1 MAVFRI
7 EKTRDYT
14 VMSNHHLKD
23 RTLTLKSKGLL
34 SMMLSLPDEWNY
46 TTRGLAA
53 ICREG
58 VDSIG
63 AALKELETHGY
74 IRRTQ
79 LRDEKG
85 KLPDEWNYTTRGLA
99 AICREGVDSI
109 GAALKE
115 LETHGYIRRTQLRDE
130 KGKITDTE
138 YVIYEMPQCEPPS
151 SPGTPLPG
159 TAKPY
164 TENPDMGVPDTA
176 EPCTETPAQ
185 LNTNQPKTDLSSTEL
200 SNPIQSNPPT
210 PAGARMGTDRMGA
223 RECYREVIL
232 DNIEYSYL
240 VQDSHIDREQL
251 DEIVDLIVD
260 TVCSAR
266 KVIRIAGDD
275 YPAEVVKSRF
285 MKLDSSHVQYVMDC
299 MKDNTTYVRNIKK
312 YLLAALYNAPTT
324 INSYYS
330 SLVQHDMYGDGQRGR
345 G

>member
-1 MAVFRI
+1 MTVFRI

-63 AALKELETHGY
+63 AALKELE
-74 IRRTQ
+74 
-79 LRDEKG
+79 
-85 KLPDEWNYTTRGLA
+85 A
-99 AICREGVDSI
+99 
-109 GAALKE
+109 
-115 LETHGYIRRTQLRDE
+115 HGYIRRTQLRDE
-130 KGKITDTE
+130 KGKITD
-138 YVIYEMPQCEPPS
+138 
-151 SPGTPLPG
+151 
-159 TAKPY
+159 
-164 TENPDMGVPDTA
+164 
-176 EPCTETPAQ
+176 
-185 LNTNQPKTDLSSTEL
+185 
-200 SNPIQSNPPT
+200 
-210 PAGARMGTDRMGA
+210 
-223 RECYREVIL
+223 
-232 DNIEYSYL
+232 
-240 VQDSHIDREQL
+240 
-251 DEIVDLIVD
+251 
-260 TVCSAR
+260 
-266 KVIRIAGDD
+266 
-275 YPAEVVKSRF
+275 
-285 MKLDSSHVQYVMDC
+285 VQYVMDC

>member
-34 SMMLSLPDEWNY
+34 PMMLSLPDEWNY

-85 KLPDEWNYTTRGLA
+85 K
-99 AICREGVDSI
+99 
-109 GAALKE
+109 
-115 LETHGYIRRTQLRDE
+115 
-130 KGKITDTE
+130 ITD
-138 YVIYEMPQCEPPS
+138 
-151 SPGTPLPG
+151 
-159 TAKPY
+159 
-164 TENPDMGVPDTA
+164 
-176 EPCTETPAQ
+176 
-185 LNTNQPKTDLSSTEL
+185 
-200 SNPIQSNPPT
+200 
-210 PAGARMGTDRMGA
+210 
-223 RECYREVIL
+223 
-232 DNIEYSYL
+232 
-240 VQDSHIDREQL
+240 
-251 DEIVDLIVD
+251 
-260 TVCSAR
+260 
-266 KVIRIAGDD
+266 
-275 YPAEVVKSRF
+275 
-285 MKLDSSHVQYVMDC
+285 VQYVMDC
-299 MKDNTTYVRNIKK
+299 MKNNTSYVRNIKK

>member
-85 KLPDEWNYTTRGLA
+85 K
-99 AICREGVDSI
+99 
-109 GAALKE
+109 
-115 LETHGYIRRTQLRDE
+115 
-130 KGKITDTE
+130 ITD
-138 YVIYEMPQCEPPS
+138 
-151 SPGTPLPG
+151 
-159 TAKPY
+159 
-164 TENPDMGVPDTA
+164 
-176 EPCTETPAQ
+176 
-185 LNTNQPKTDLSSTEL
+185 
-200 SNPIQSNPPT
+200 
-210 PAGARMGTDRMGA
+210 
-223 RECYREVIL
+223 
-232 DNIEYSYL
+232 
-240 VQDSHIDREQL
+240 
-251 DEIVDLIVD
+251 
-260 TVCSAR
+260 
-266 KVIRIAGDD
+266 
-275 YPAEVVKSRF
+275 
-285 MKLDSSHVQYVMDC
+285 VQYVMDC
-299 MKDNTTYVRNIKK
+299 MKNNTSYVRNIKK

>member
-63 AALKELETHGY
+63 AALKELE
-74 IRRTQ
+74 
-79 LRDEKG
+79 
-85 KLPDEWNYTTRGLA
+85 N
-99 AICREGVDSI
+99 
-109 GAALKE
+109 
-115 LETHGYIRRTQLRDE
+115 HGYIRRTQLRDE

-176 EPCTETPAQ
+176 EPCTENPAQ
-185 LNTNQPKTDLSSTEL
+185 LNTNQTKTDLSSTEL

-210 PAGARMGTDRMGA
+210 PTGARMGTDRMGA

-266 KVIRIAGDD
+266 KTIRIAGDD

-330 SLVQHDMYGDGQRGR
+330 SLVQHDMYG
-345 G
+345 

>member
-85 KLPDEWNYTTRGLA
+85 K
-99 AICREGVDSI
+99 
-109 GAALKE
+109 
-115 LETHGYIRRTQLRDE
+115 
-130 KGKITDTE
+130 ITDTE

-164 TENPDMGVPDTA
+164 TWTLQAQTVLHIQQAA
-176 EPCTETPAQ
+176 ERRQFFFFRMSFSCI
-185 LNTNQPKTDLSSTEL
+185 TNHRFKCNYL
-200 SNPIQSNPPT
+200 
-210 PAGARMGTDRMGA
+210 
-223 RECYREVIL
+223 
-232 DNIEYSYL
+232 YSML
-240 VQDSHIDREQL
+240 
-251 DEIVDLIVD
+251 
-260 TVCSAR
+260 
-266 KVIRIAGDD
+266 
-275 YPAEVVKSRF
+275 
-285 MKLDSSHVQYVMDC
+285 
-299 MKDNTTYVRNIKK
+299 
-312 YLLAALYNAPTT
+312 
-324 INSYYS
+324 
-330 SLVQHDMYGDGQRGR
+330 
-345 G
+345 

>member
-85 KLPDEWNYTTRGLA
+85 K
-99 AICREGVDSI
+99 
-109 GAALKE
+109 
-115 LETHGYIRRTQLRDE
+115 
-130 KGKITDTE
+130 ITDTE

-164 TENPDMGVPDTA
+164 TENPDMGIPDTA
-176 EPCTETPAQ
+176 EPCTENPAQ
-185 LNTNQPKTDLSSTEL
+185 LNTNQTKTDLSSTEI

-210 PAGARMGTDRMGA
+210 PAEARMGTDRMGA

-232 DNIEYSYL
+232 DNIEYL
-240 VQDSHIDREQL
+240 VFFKSRDADAITAAFQEFASRKMSREEKPSIRERLTQAKEQAAEKTEHRTIDRE
-251 DEIVDLIVD
+251 
-260 TVCSAR
+260 
-266 KVIRIAGDD
+266 KVK
-275 YPAEVVKSRF
+275 VKDRS
-285 MKLDSSHVQYVMDC
+285 VQ
-299 MKDNTTYVRNIKK
+299 R
-312 YLLAALYNAPTT
+312 
-324 INSYYS
+324 
-330 SLVQHDMYGDGQRGR
+330 
-345 G
+345 

>member
-7 EKTRDYT
+7 EKTRNYT
-14 VMSNHHLKD
+14 VMSNHHLRD
-23 RTLTLKSKGLL
+23 MSLSLKAKGLL
-34 SMMLSLPDEWNY
+34 SLMLSLPENWDY
-46 TTRGLAA
+46 TMKGLAR
-53 ICREG
+53 ICKDG
-58 VDSIG
+58 IDSISG
-63 AALKELETHGY
+63 GIRELEEHGY
-74 IRRTQ
+74 LIRERVRGANGQ
-79 LRDEKG
+79 LGSIEYTILEQPKEPTPAQEK
-85 KLPDEWNYTTRGLA
+85 P
-99 AICREGVDSI
+99 
-109 GAALKE
+109 
-115 LETHGYIRRTQLRDE
+115 IR
-130 KGKITDTE
+130 
-138 YVIYEMPQCEPPS
+138 
-151 SPGTPLPG
+151 
-159 TAKPY
+159 
-164 TENPDMGVPDTA
+164 ENPVQVNPTLVTPVQ
-176 EPCTETPAQ
+176 EEPAQ
-185 LNTNQPKTDLSSTEL
+185 LNKEESSNYPSRTDLSSTEL
-200 SNPIQSNPPT
+200 SNPIRSNPPT
-210 PAGARMGTDRMGA
+210 PVGARMGTDGMGA

>member
-63 AALKELETHGY
+63 AALKELE
-74 IRRTQ
+74 
-79 LRDEKG
+79 
-85 KLPDEWNYTTRGLA
+85 A
-99 AICREGVDSI
+99 
-109 GAALKE
+109 
-115 LETHGYIRRTQLRDE
+115 HGYIRRTQLRDE
-130 KGKITDTE
+130 KGKITD
-138 YVIYEMPQCEPPS
+138 
-151 SPGTPLPG
+151 
-159 TAKPY
+159 
-164 TENPDMGVPDTA
+164 
-176 EPCTETPAQ
+176 
-185 LNTNQPKTDLSSTEL
+185 
-200 SNPIQSNPPT
+200 
-210 PAGARMGTDRMGA
+210 
-223 RECYREVIL
+223 
-232 DNIEYSYL
+232 
-240 VQDSHIDREQL
+240 
-251 DEIVDLIVD
+251 
-260 TVCSAR
+260 
-266 KVIRIAGDD
+266 
-275 YPAEVVKSRF
+275 
-285 MKLDSSHVQYVMDC
+285 VQYVMDC

>member
-14 VMSNHHLKD
+14 VMSNHHLRD
-23 RTLTLKSKGLL
+23 MSLSLKAKGLL
-34 SMMLSLPDEWNY
+34 SLMLSLPENWDY
-46 TTRGLAA
+46 TMKGLSR
-53 ICREG
+53 ICKDG
-58 VDSIG
+58 IDSISG
-63 AALKELETHGY
+63 GIRELEEHGY
-74 IRRTQ
+74 LIRERVRGANGQ
-79 LRDEKG
+79 LGSIEYTILEQPKEPTPAQEK
-85 KLPDEWNYTTRGLA
+85 P
-99 AICREGVDSI
+99 
-109 GAALKE
+109 
-115 LETHGYIRRTQLRDE
+115 IR
-130 KGKITDTE
+130 
-138 YVIYEMPQCEPPS
+138 
-151 SPGTPLPG
+151 
-159 TAKPY
+159 
-164 TENPDMGVPDTA
+164 ENPVQANPTLVTPVQ
-176 EPCTETPAQ
+176 EEPAQ
-185 LNTNQPKTDLSSTEL
+185 LNKDRSSNDPSRTDLSSTEI
-200 SNPIQSNPPT
+200 SNPIPSNPPT
-210 PAGARMGTDRMGA
+210 PAGARMGMDRMGA

-330 SLVQHDMYGDGQRGR
+330 SLVQHDMYENGQRGR
-345 G
+345 AVQSSRSMPEIKTFW

>member
-14 VMSNHHLKD
+14 VMSNHHLRD
-23 RTLTLKSKGLL
+23 MSLSLKAKGLL
-34 SMMLSLPDEWNY
+34 SLMLSLPENWDY
-46 TTRGLAA
+46 TMKGLSR
-53 ICREG
+53 ICKDG
-58 VDSIG
+58 IDSISG
-63 AALKELETHGY
+63 GIRELEEHGY
-74 IRRTQ
+74 LIRERVRGANGQ
-79 LRDEKG
+79 LGSIEYTILEQPKEPTPAQEK
-85 KLPDEWNYTTRGLA
+85 P
-99 AICREGVDSI
+99 
-109 GAALKE
+109 
-115 LETHGYIRRTQLRDE
+115 IR
-130 KGKITDTE
+130 
-138 YVIYEMPQCEPPS
+138 
-151 SPGTPLPG
+151 
-159 TAKPY
+159 
-164 TENPDMGVPDTA
+164 ENPVQANPTLVTPVQ
-176 EPCTETPAQ
+176 EEPAQ
-185 LNTNQPKTDLSSTEL
+185 LNKDRSSNEPSRTDLSSTEI

-210 PAGARMGTDRMGA
+210 PAGARMGMDRMGA
-223 RECYREVIL
+223 RESYRELIL
-232 DNIEYSYL
+232 ENIEYDFWENS
-240 VQDSHIDREQL
+240 DRVDHEML
-251 DEIVDLIVD
+251 DEITELIVD